1 MLLHKIIF
9 TLFLICTAHAQMN
22 ISGEL
27 NPYVMTRT
35 ADQSQINLPFRLL
48 SLDFGFSFE
57 SFDFKTVTGVEQ
69 RYSTREHSIEL
80 REAYVAFY
88 PNWGEVKI
96 GKQIHSWGAADAI
109 NPTDNLNP
117 YDYYYMFKAGTG
129 KKIGKLSLAS
139 TVYREN
145 YQVELIVS
153 PYFTPNR
160 IPYGEKDFPLALD
173 KKPLIKYPVK
183 NELELGVRF
192 QTSLAGGDISLSYF
206 KGSDRMP
213 SVQSAYLPITSNMVR
228 NFDLGYRN
236 TTVLGS
242 DFVTFLGDF
251 TIRAEGALYNTQSA
265 SIDRPPNSDGYLEI
279 IQDVIYS
286 QYVIQLEYTTATD
299 IMVSG
304 QFIGS
309 NTFNEKNQ
317 WFMPKSPSANIEFP
331 VLPFNPGMGTPF
343 AMFTN
348 QAVLISS
355 SGVMMDDQLELI
367 GSSMINLNES
377 GLMLSITLG
386 YSPWLNWK
394 FELGTTQF
402 NGSDSPENP
411 FTLMQDFNH
420 VRMGILYNF

>member
-1 MLLHKIIF
+1 MLLHKILF
-9 TLFLICTAHAQMN
+9 TLLLICTAHAQMN

-80 REAYVAFY
+80 REAYLAFY

-213 SVQSAYLPITSNMVR
+213 SVQSAYLPLTSNMVR
-228 NFDLGYRN
+228 NFDLGYRK

-309 NTFNEKNQ
+309 NTFDEKNQ

-348 QAVLISS
+348 QAILISS
-355 SGVMMDDQLELI
+355 SGVMMDDQLELT

-377 GLMLSITLG
+377 GLMLSIALG

>member
-228 NFDLGYRN
+228 NFDLGYRK

-279 IQDVIYS
+279 IQDVINS

-377 GLMLSITLG
+377 GLMLSIALG

>member
-80 REAYVAFY
+80 REAYLAFY

-192 QTSLAGGDISLSYF
+192 QTSLARGDISLSYF

-228 NFDLGYRN
+228 NFDLGYRK

>member
-1 MLLHKIIF
+1 MLLHKILF
-9 TLFLICTAHAQMN
+9 TLLLICTAHAQMN

-80 REAYVAFY
+80 REAYLAFY

-228 NFDLGYRN
+228 NFDLGYRK

-309 NTFNEKNQ
+309 NTFDEKNQ

-348 QAVLISS
+348 QAILISS
-355 SGVMMDDQLELI
+355 SGVMMDDQLELT

-377 GLMLSITLG
+377 GLMLSIALG

>member
-9 TLFLICTAHAQMN
+9 TLLLICTAHAQMN

-80 REAYVAFY
+80 REAYLAFY

-117 YDYYYMFKAGTG
+117 YDYYYMFKVGTG

-145 YQVELIVS
+145 YQVELIMS

-228 NFDLGYRN
+228 NFDLGYRK

-309 NTFNEKNQ
+309 NTFDEKNQ

-348 QAVLISS
+348 QAILISS
-355 SGVMMDDQLELI
+355 SGVMMDDQLELT

-377 GLMLSITLG
+377 GLMLSIALG

>member
-9 TLFLICTAHAQMN
+9 TLLLICTAHAQMN

-80 REAYVAFY
+80 REAYLAFY

-228 NFDLGYRN
+228 NFDLGYRK

-309 NTFNEKNQ
+309 NTFDEKNQ

-348 QAVLISS
+348 QAILISS
-355 SGVMMDDQLELI
+355 SGVMMDDQLELT

-377 GLMLSITLG
+377 GLMLSIALG

-402 NGSDSPENP
+402 NGSDGPENP

>member
-9 TLFLICTAHAQMN
+9 TLLLICTAHAQMN

-80 REAYVAFY
+80 REAYLAFY

-228 NFDLGYRN
+228 NFDLGYRK

-309 NTFNEKNQ
+309 NTFDEKNQ

-348 QAVLISS
+348 QAILISS
-355 SGVMMDDQLELI
+355 SGVMMDDQLELT

-377 GLMLSITLG
+377 GLMLSIALG

>member
-9 TLFLICTAHAQMN
+9 TLLLICTAHAQMN

-80 REAYVAFY
+80 REAYLAFY

-192 QTSLAGGDISLSYF
+192 QTSLAGSDISLSYF

-213 SVQSAYLPITSNMVR
+213 SVQSAYLPITSNLVS
-228 NFDLGYRN
+228 NFDLGYRK

-309 NTFNEKNQ
+309 NTFDEKNQ

-348 QAVLISS
+348 QAILISS
-355 SGVMMDDQLELI
+355 SGVMMDDQLELT

-377 GLMLSITLG
+377 GLMLSIALG

>member
-80 REAYVAFY
+80 REAYLAFY

-228 NFDLGYRN
+228 NFDLGYRK

>member
-9 TLFLICTAHAQMN
+9 TLLLICTAHAQMN

-80 REAYVAFY
+80 REAYLAFY

-145 YQVELIVS
+145 YQVELIMS

-228 NFDLGYRN
+228 NFDLGYRK

-309 NTFNEKNQ
+309 NTFDEKNQ

-348 QAVLISS
+348 QAILISS
-355 SGVMMDDQLELI
+355 SGVMMDDQLELT

-377 GLMLSITLG
+377 GLMLSIALG

>member
-1 MLLHKIIF
+1 MFYKKLILSIF
-9 TLFLICTAHAQMN
+9 IAGTVKAQMN
-22 ISGEL
+22 IAGEF

-35 ADQSQINLPFRLL
+35 ADQSQIDLPFRLL

-69 RYSTREHSIEL
+69 RYSTREHSIYL

-145 YQVELIVS
+145 FQVELIVS

-173 KKPLIKYPVK
+173 RKPLIKHPVK
-183 NELELGVRF
+183 DELELGARI
-192 QTSLAGGDISLSYF
+192 QTSLGGGDISLSYF
-206 KGSDRMP
+206 KGTDRMP
-213 SVQSAYLPITSNMVR
+213 SVQSAYLPITSNGVR
-228 NFDLGYRN
+228 NFDLGYRK

-251 TIRAEGALYNTQSA
+251 TIRAEGALYNTKNT
-265 SIDRPPNSDGYLEI
+265 SIDRPANTSGYLEI

-286 QYVIQLEYTTATD
+286 QYVVQLEYTTATD

-309 NTFNEKNQ
+309 KTIDEKNQ
-317 WFMPKSPSANIEFP
+317 WFMPKSPSDNIEFP

-348 QAVLISS
+348 KAALISS

-367 GSSMINLNES
+367 GSLMINLNES
-377 GLMLSITLG
+377 GSMLSIALG
-386 YSPWLNWK
+386 YSPWINWK

-402 NGSDSPENP
+402 NGSNNPLNP